1 MHINAEE
8 MNRTVEIRRLK
19 IVCKIF
25 QDQFSVILRFPSN
38 KYFINHVI
46 ACVFNAFL
54 TLMTVSLNSV
64 TILTFWKSS
73 QLRSKVPNYLIM
85 VQSCIDLGVGAI
97 GSSLFTLG
105 LLDEIRGTGNCELR
119 FARGIATVFLT
130 IISMTTLS
138 AMNMERY
145 FGVVHPFFHRDK
157 VTRNRLLVYVIL
169 VSSLVVIF
177 FCLSFA
183 FKGILR
189 SFGVVVIFLYLSS
202 MAFAYTKIYL
212 ASIASSRTVHVEPSQ
227 EERKKKRQFL
237 KDVKLAK
244 TCFLIVA
251 CSLLCLLPTSISAKP
266 LNFSGFDRVIV
277 AIWAKTF
284 ALLNPSLNSAI
295 FFWRNRML
303 RSEARKTLTNI
314 YTYME
319 TTLNETSNSVLN

>member
-1 MHINAEE
+1 MSNF
-8 MNRTVEIRRLK
+8 L
-19 IVCKIF
+19 
-25 QDQFSVILRFPSN
+25 IL
-38 KYFINHVI
+38 
-46 ACVFNAFL
+46 
-54 TLMTVSLNSV
+54 
-64 TILTFWKSS
+64 
-73 QLRSKVPNYLIM
+73 

-97 GSSLFTLG
+97 GSSLFTLS

-119 FARGIATVFLT
+119 FARGHATVFLT

-169 VSSLVVIF
+169 LSSLVVIF

-183 FKGILR
+183 LNGMLR
-189 SFGVVVIFLYLSS
+189 YLGVVVVFLYLSS
-202 MAFAYTKIYL
+202 MSFAYTIIYL
-212 ASIASSRTVHVEPSQ
+212 ASIASSRRVHAEPSQ

-251 CSLLCLLPTSISAKP
+251 CSLLCLLPTGISARMS
-266 LNFSGFDRVIV
+266 FSGFDRLFVV
-277 AIWAKTF
+277 TWAKTF

-295 FFWRNRML
+295 FFWKNPML

-319 TTLNETSNSVLN
+319 TTLNETRNRVLN

>member
-1 MHINAEE
+1 
-8 MNRTVEIRRLK
+8 MNRTMEIQRFQ
-19 IVCKIF
+19 IVCRIF
-25 QDQFSVILRFPSN
+25 KDNFRLILRFPSN

-46 ACVFNAFL
+46 ACVFNVLL
-54 TLMTVSLNSV
+54 TLSTLCLNSI
-64 TILTFWKSS
+64 TILTFWNSS
-73 QLRSKVPNYLIM
+73 QLRSKVSNFLIL

-97 GSSLFTLG
+97 GSSLFTFS
-105 LLDEIRGTGNCELR
+105 LLDEIRGTGNCWLR
-119 FARGIATVFLT
+119 IARGHATVFLT

-169 VSSLVVIF
+169 LSSLVVIF

-183 FKGILR
+183 FNGIIRYL
-189 SFGVVVIFLYLSS
+189 GVVVIFLYLSS
-202 MAFAYTKIYL
+202 MSFAYTRIYL
-212 ASIASSRTVHVEPSQ
+212 ASIASSRTVHAEPSQ

-251 CSLLCLLPTSISAKP
+251 CSLLCLLPTGISARTSYF
-266 LNFSGFDRVIV
+266 LGFDRVFV
-277 AIWAKTF
+277 VIWAKTF

-295 FFWRNRML
+295 FFWKNPML

-319 TTLNETSNSVLN
+319 TTLNETRNRLLN